1 MKQSGPTVKARPTKT
16 ARSTSARKGRSYRSN
31 GADLQLSGTT
41 PIYVQLI
48 VHFRHQIETGK
59 WRLHETI
66 PALEDLAAEFGVT
79 RSTVRQAVGFL
90 QREGLLSSRR
100 GRGTEVIGT
109 PRETLWQPLPNSWSD
124 LVEDSDSIEGDV
136 LELARPGRLPEM
148 PQIERGRLAPGYH
161 VVRRLLRRGG
171 VPYLV
176 GISYVD
182 GRVVDEIGADVFKTS
197 SLYRAI
203 EASRYFHAIR
213 GDQLIVIGTA
223 DAELAFLLGIP
234 LGAPTVNVSRW
245 IFNEHDTLIYQSEG
259 QFRSDFVQAAR
270 RLR

>member
-1 MKQSGPTVKARPTKT
+1 MKKK
-16 ARSTSARKGRSYRSN
+16 SARLSAEA
-31 GADLQLSGTT
+31 GARGQRKRRGGGVDLQLSGVT

-59 WRLHETI
+59 WRLHQTI
-66 PALEDLAAEFGVT
+66 PALHDLAAEFGVT
-79 RSTVRQAVGFL
+79 RATVRQAIGFL

-100 GRGTEVIGT
+100 GRGTEVIGR

-124 LVEDSDSIEGDV
+124 LVEDSDSIAGDV
-136 LELARPGRLPEM
+136 LELARPDRLPDV
-148 PQIERGRLAPGYH
+148 PQTEWGRLAPSYH

-182 GRVVDEIGADVFKTS
+182 QRVVDEVGADIFKTS
-197 SLYRAI
+197 SLYRTI
-203 EASRYFHAIR
+203 EASRHFHAVR
-213 GDQLIVIGTA
+213 GDQRIFIGTA

-234 LGAPTVNVSRW
+234 LGAPIVNVSRW
-245 IFNEHDTLIYQSEG
+245 IFNEHETLIYQSEG

>member
-1 MKQSGPTVKARPTKT
+1 MSLPVKRKLAGTAATKSRGAR
-16 ARSTSARKGRSYRSN
+16 GRRGN
-31 GADLQLSGTT
+31 GADLQLSDAT

-48 VHFRHQIETGK
+48 VYFRHQIETGK
-59 WRLHETI
+59 WRLHQII
-66 PALEDLAAEFGVT
+66 PPLRELAAEFGVT
-79 RSTVRQAVGFL
+79 RATVRQAIGFL
-90 QREGLLSSRR
+90 HREGLLSSRR
-100 GRGTEVIGT
+100 GRGTEVISK
-109 PRETLWQPLPNSWSD
+109 PHETLWQPLPNTWSD
-124 LVEDSDSIEGDV
+124 LVKDSDSIAGDV
-136 LELARPGRLPEM
+136 LELARPSRLPEV
-148 PQIERGRLAPGYH
+148 PQTERGNLAPNYH

-182 GRVVDEIGADVFKTS
+182 RRVVEEVGADIFKTN

-203 EASRYFHAIR
+203 ENSRHFHAVR
-213 GDQLIVIGTA
+213 GDQLISVSTA

-234 LGAPTVNVSRW
+234 LSAPIVNVSRW

-259 QFRSDFVQAAR
+259 QFRSDFVQAER

>member
-1 MKQSGPTVKARPTKT
+1 MSKPAAKNKPAKPASRPPACSRRARRGVRT
-16 ARSTSARKGRSYRSN
+16 N
-31 GADLQLSGTT
+31 LQLSNAT

-59 WRLHETI
+59 WQLHQII
-66 PALEDLAAEFGVT
+66 PPLEALAAEFGVT
-79 RSTVRQAVGFL
+79 RATVRQAIGFL

-100 GRGTEVIGT
+100 GRGTEVIGK
-109 PRETLWQPLPNSWSD
+109 PHETLWQPLPNSWSD

-136 LELARPGRLPEM
+136 LELAKPGRLPEM
-148 PQIERGRLAPGYH
+148 PQTEQGELAPNYH

-182 GRVVDEIGADVFKTS
+182 QRVVDEVGVDIFKTS

-203 EASRYFHAIR
+203 EASRHFRPVR
-213 GDQLIVIGTA
+213 GDQLIAVGTA

-234 LGAPTVNVSRW
+234 LGSPIVNVSRW

-270 RLR
+270 RLL

>member
-1 MKQSGPTVKARPTKT
+1 MKRKALKIARP
-16 ARSTSARKGRSYRSN
+16 ASARGQRKDRGN
-31 GADLQLSGTT
+31 GIDLQLSGVT

-48 VHFRHQIETGK
+48 IHFRHQIKSGK
-59 WRLHETI
+59 WRLHQTI

-79 RSTVRQAVGFL
+79 RATVRQAVGFL

-100 GRGTEVIGT
+100 GRGTEVIGR

-124 LVEDSDSIEGDV
+124 LVKDSDSIEGDV

-148 PQIERGRLAPGYH
+148 PQTERGRLAPRYH

-171 VPYLV
+171 VPYLI
-176 GISYVD
+176 GLSYVD
-182 GRVVDEIGADVFKTS
+182 RRVVDEIGADIFNTR

-203 EASRYFHAIR
+203 EASRHFHAVR
-213 GDQLIVIGTA
+213 GDQLIALGTA
-223 DAELAFLLGIP
+223 DAELAFLLGVP
-234 LGAPTVNVSRW
+234 LGSPIVNVSRW

>member
-1 MKQSGPTVKARPTKT
+1 M
-16 ARSTSARKGRSYRSN
+16 
-31 GADLQLSGTT
+31 
-41 PIYVQLI
+41 
-48 VHFRHQIETGK
+48 
-59 WRLHETI
+59 HETI
-66 PALEDLAAEFGVT
+66 PALEDLAAGFGVT

>member
-1 MKQSGPTVKARPTKT
+1 VRTKRIKT
-16 ARSTSARKGRSYRSN
+16 APRTNARKGQKRRTN
-31 GADLQLSGTT
+31 GVDLQLSGTT

-59 WRLHETI
+59 WRLQQTI
-66 PALEDLAAEFGVT
+66 PPLEDLAAEFGVT
-79 RSTVRQAVGFL
+79 RPTVRQAVGFL

-100 GRGTEVIGT
+100 GRGTEVIGR

-124 LVEDSDSIEGDV
+124 LVEDSDSIEGDI

-148 PQIERGRLAPGYH
+148 PQIQRGKLAPRYH
-161 VVRRLLRRGG
+161 VVRRLLRRAG

-182 GRVVDEIGADVFKTS
+182 RRVVDEVGADIFKTS

-203 EASRYFHAIR
+203 ERSRHFHAVR
-213 GDQLIVIGTA
+213 GDQLIVIATA

-259 QFRSDFVQAAR
+259 QFRSDFVQAER

>member
-1 MKQSGPTVKARPTKT
+1 VKGKPAKAAAGSKARGQQK
-16 ARSTSARKGRSYRSN
+16 RRGN
-31 GADLQLSGTT
+31 GVDLQLSNAT

-59 WRLHETI
+59 WRQHQIIPPLHE
-66 PALEDLAAEFGVT
+66 LAAEFGVT
-79 RSTVRQAVGFL
+79 RATVRQAIGFL
-90 QREGLLSSRR
+90 HREGLLSSRR
-100 GRGTEVIGT
+100 GRGTEVISK
-109 PRETLWQPLPNSWSD
+109 PHETLWQPVPNSWSD
-124 LVEDSDSIEGDV
+124 LVKDSDRIEGDV
-136 LELARPGRLPEM
+136 LELARPGRLPEV
-148 PQIERGRLAPGYH
+148 PQAECGELAPSYH

-171 VPYLV
+171 IPYLV

-182 GRVVDEIGADVFKTS
+182 RRVVDEVGADIFKTS
-197 SLYRAI
+197 SLYRVI
-203 EASRYFHAIR
+203 ETSRHFHAVR
-213 GDQLIVIGTA
+213 GDQLISVGTA

-234 LGAPTVNVSRW
+234 LSSPIVNVSRW

>member
-1 MKQSGPTVKARPTKT
+1 MEPICNSAALPRFTSSSSFIFAIKSKQE
-16 ARSTSARKGRSYRSN
+16 N
-31 GADLQLSGTT
+31 GVCT
-41 PIYVQLI
+41 
-48 VHFRHQIETGK
+48 
-59 WRLHETI
+59 ETI

-182 GRVVDEIGADVFKTS
+182 RRVVDEIGADVFKTS

>member
-1 MKQSGPTVKARPTKT
+1 MKKTLAKPTAGSRPQ
-16 ARSTSARKGRSYRSN
+16 RNNRRGN
-31 GADLQLSGTT
+31 GADLQLSNAT

-48 VHFRHQIETGK
+48 VHFRHQIETRK
-59 WRLHETI
+59 WPLRRNI
-66 PALEDLAAEFGVT
+66 PVLEELAGQFGVT
-79 RSTVRQAVGFL
+79 RATVRQAIGFL

-109 PRETLWQPLPNSWSD
+109 PRETLWQPLPNSWFD

-136 LELARPGRLPEM
+136 VDLASSGPPPDW
-148 PQIERGRLAPGYH
+148 PQIESGVLAPDYY
-161 VVRRLLRRGG
+161 VIRRLLRRGG
-171 VPYLV
+171 IPYLV
-176 GISYVD
+176 GTSYVD
-182 GRVVDEIGADVFKTS
+182 RRIVEEVGADIFKAS

-203 EASRYFHAIR
+203 EASRHFHPVR
-213 GDQLIVIGTA
+213 GNQILSVGTA

-234 LGAPTVNVSRW
+234 LNAPIVNVSRW
-245 IFNEHDTLIYQSEG
+245 IFNERDTLVYQSEG

>member
-1 MKQSGPTVKARPTKT
+1 MKRKVANGTGSGARGPQKRR
-16 ARSTSARKGRSYRSN
+16 AN
-31 GADLQLSGTT
+31 GADLQLNNAT

-59 WRLHETI
+59 WRLHQTI
-66 PALEDLAAEFGVT
+66 PALQTLAAEFGVT
-79 RSTVRQAVGFL
+79 RATVRQAIGFL

-100 GRGTEVIGT
+100 GRGTEVVGT
-109 PRETLWQPLPNSWSD
+109 PRETLWQPLPNSWFD
-124 LVEDSDSIEGDV
+124 LVKDSDSIEGDV
-136 LELARPGRLPEM
+136 LELSRPGRLPEM
-148 PQIERGRLAPGYH
+148 PQIESGSLAPGYH
-161 VVRRLLRRGG
+161 VIRRLLKRGG

-182 GRVVDEIGADVFKTS
+182 RRVVDEVGADVFKAS
-197 SLYRAI
+197 SFYRAI
-203 EASRYFHAIR
+203 ETSRHFHAVR
-213 GDQLIVIGTA
+213 GDQLIWMGTA

-234 LGAPTVNVSRW
+234 LSAPIVNVSRW

-270 RLR
+270 RLK

>member
-1 MKQSGPTVKARPTKT
+1 M
-16 ARSTSARKGRSYRSN
+16 
-31 GADLQLSGTT
+31 
-41 PIYVQLI
+41 
-48 VHFRHQIETGK
+48 
-59 WRLHETI
+59 HETI

>member
-1 MKQSGPTVKARPTKT
+1 MKRKSAKTAAGSKARGQQK
-16 ARSTSARKGRSYRSN
+16 RRGN
-31 GADLQLSGTT
+31 GVDLQLSNAT

-59 WRLHETI
+59 WRQHQIIPPLHE
-66 PALEDLAAEFGVT
+66 LAAEFGVT
-79 RSTVRQAVGFL
+79 RATVRQAIGFL
-90 QREGLLSSRR
+90 HREGLLSSRR
-100 GRGTEVIGT
+100 GRGTEVIGK
-109 PRETLWQPLPNSWSD
+109 PHETLWQPVPNTWSD
-124 LVEDSDSIEGDV
+124 LVKDSDRIEGDV
-136 LELARPGRLPEM
+136 LELARPGRLPEV
-148 PQIERGRLAPGYH
+148 PQTERGELAPSYH

-171 VPYLV
+171 IPYLV

-182 GRVVDEIGADVFKTS
+182 RRVVDEVGADIFKTS
-197 SLYRAI
+197 SLYRVI
-203 EASRYFHAIR
+203 ETSRHFHAVR
-213 GDQLIVIGTA
+213 GDQLISVGTA

-234 LGAPTVNVSRW
+234 LSSPIVNVSRW

>member
-1 MKQSGPTVKARPTKT
+1 VKRKSAKTAVKARGQQKRR
-16 ARSTSARKGRSYRSN
+16 ASA
-31 GADLQLSGTT
+31 ADLQLSGAT

-59 WRLHETI
+59 WRLHQII
-66 PALEDLAAEFGVT
+66 PPHHELAVEFGVT
-79 RSTVRQAVGFL
+79 RATVRQAIGFL
-90 QREGLLSSRR
+90 HREGLLSSRR
-100 GRGTEVIGT
+100 GRGTEVVGR
-109 PRETLWQPLPNSWSD
+109 PHETLWQPLPNRWAD
-124 LVEDSDSIEGDV
+124 LVKDSDSIEGDM
-136 LELARPGRLPEM
+136 LELARPGRLPEV
-148 PQIERGRLAPGYH
+148 PQTERGKLAPSYH

-171 VPYLV
+171 VPYLI

-182 GRVVDEIGADVFKTS
+182 QRVVDEVGADIFKTS

-203 EASRYFHAIR
+203 EASRHFHAVR
-213 GDQLIVIGTA
+213 GDQLISVGTA

-234 LGAPTVNVSRW
+234 LSSPIVNVSRW